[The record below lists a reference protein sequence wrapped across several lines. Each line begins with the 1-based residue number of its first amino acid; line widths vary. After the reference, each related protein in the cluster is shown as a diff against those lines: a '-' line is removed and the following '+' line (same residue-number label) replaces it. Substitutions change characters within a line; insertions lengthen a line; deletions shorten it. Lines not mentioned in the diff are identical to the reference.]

1 MRDDQ
6 HRFFM
11 IHGHLPARVS
21 AEQAGW
27 LLNCLPHNIPVL
39 VGARLLKPLGNPPA
53 NGYKYFATEE
63 VLELSKDKA
72 WLGRIT
78 NAIHHYWRDKN
89 GRKKTG
95 HCEIRE
101 KMEQGNAA
109 TSELTT
115 VGES

>member
-53 NGYKYFATEE
+53 NGYKYFATADII
-63 VLELSKDKA
+63 ELSKDKA
-72 WLGRIT
+72 WLGRMT
-78 NAIHHYWRDKN
+78 NAIHNYWRNKN
-89 GRKKTG
+89 ERKKTG
-95 HCEIRE
+95 YCETLE
-101 KMEQGNAA
+101 KMEHGNVV
-109 TSELTT
+109 TSELRT